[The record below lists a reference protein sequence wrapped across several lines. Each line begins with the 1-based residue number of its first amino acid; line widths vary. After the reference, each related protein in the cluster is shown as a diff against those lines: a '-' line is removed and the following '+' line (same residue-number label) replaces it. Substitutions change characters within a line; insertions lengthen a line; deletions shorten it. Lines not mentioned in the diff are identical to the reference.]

1 MCRGY
6 RRSLQPERRAPDTY
20 PMKLILV
27 VIALSVLVGWLA
39 GGRISTLS
47 RLRLRWAG
55 VAIIGLALQLA
66 PTPSRSWAMALLYVS
81 FVLLVAFAIANIRV
95 VGVPLVFIGIVLN
108 LTVIAANRGMP
119 VTKQALVAS
128 GQRDTL
134 ASLVEDGGAKHHLAD
149 SHDRLLF
156 LGDVIAIGDP
166 VSQAISWGDVFTFGG
181 VMCVIAAGM
190 IDRSQPGRRTLDSV
204 GRVPERSSAR
214 AVADGDG

>member
-1 MCRGY
+1 
-6 RRSLQPERRAPDTY
+6 
-20 PMKLILV
+20 MKLILV

-39 GGRISTLS
+39 GGRLSTLS

-66 PTPSRSWAMALLYVS
+66 PVPSGGWAMALLFVS
-81 FVLLVAFAIANIRV
+81 FALLVAFAIANIRV
-95 VGVPLVFIGIVLN
+95 VGFPLVLIGIVLN

-119 VTKQALVAS
+119 VTEQALIAS

-134 ASLVEDGGAKHHLAD
+134 RSLVHEGGAKHHLAGSD
-149 SHDRLLF
+149 DRLLF

-181 VMCVIAAGM
+181 VMCVIVAGM
-190 IDRSQPGRRTLDSV
+190 IGRSPLRRRTSDSAGPMV
-204 GRVPERSSAR
+204 ERSSAR
-214 AVADGDG
+214 AVADGDR